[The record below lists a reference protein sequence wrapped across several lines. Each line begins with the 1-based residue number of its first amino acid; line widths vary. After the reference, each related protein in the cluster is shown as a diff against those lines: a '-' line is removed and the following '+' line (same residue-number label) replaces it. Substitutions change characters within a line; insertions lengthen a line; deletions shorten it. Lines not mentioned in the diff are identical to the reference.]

1 MKLKTLEIFEN
12 EMSATVFQHVL
23 ENEGIQSRV
32 FKNHTFRF
40 RFVNDDEKIGFELQ
54 VHEKDFEAANSI
66 LTFKKNH

>member
-40 RFVNDDEKIGFELQ
+40 
-54 VHEKDFEAANSI
+54 
-66 LTFKKNH
+66 